1 MPDKLTDNEIK
12 KALEDLKKCN
22 NNEIDCGMCM
32 LSDFYPLCPEKIGEY
47 ALDLINRLQAE
58 KQDLEIELQ
67 AMRGAANCYKAQ
79 VEEFKSAINCFRG
92 YEDKIKAEAYKEFAE
107 RLKERPTADKD
118 VQYVLE
124 LKTDNLL
131 KELVG
136 ETK

>member
-1 MPDKLTDNEIK
+1 MTDNEIV

-58 KQDLEIELQ
+58 NERLTTALKEISNGLAEVKVLVARDLKN
-67 AMRGAANCYKAQ
+67 A
-79 VEEFKSAINCFRG
+79 
-92 YEDKIKAEAYKEFAE
+92 KAEAYKEFAE
-107 RLKERPTADKD
+107 
-118 VQYVLE
+118 E
-124 LKTDNLL
+124 LHNKAMKPEEICDNFAVGCNTIDNLL